1 MRVVVTGTDT
11 DVGKT
16 VVAAALAG
24 ALHASYWKPVQSGL
38 VDGTDS
44 DTVRALAGDGVCIVP
59 EIYRLNAPLSPN
71 IAAAREGVRID
82 RTALTLP
89 DVAGPLVVEGAG
101 GVLVPLADDW
111 LSADQFAAWGLP
123 VILVARTALGTI
135 NHSLLSIEALRTRG
149 VEVMG
154 VFFNGEENRETEECI
169 CTIGKALHLGRLDR
183 VEPLTP
189 ATLSAAFAATK
200 LGQMTQ

>member
-1 MRVVVTGTDT
+1 MRVIVTGTDT

-24 ALHASYWKPVQSGL
+24 ALRATYWKPVQSGL
-38 VDGTDS
+38 IDGTDS
-44 DTVRALAGDGVCIVP
+44 DTVRALAGEAVP
-59 EIYRLNAPLSPN
+59 ILPEVYRLQAPLSPN
-71 IAAAREGVRID
+71 IAAAQEGVHID
-82 RTALTLP
+82 PAALAMP
-89 DVAGPLVVEGAG
+89 DVDGPLVVEGAG
-101 GVLVPLADDW
+101 GVLVPLTDDW

-135 NHSLLSIEALRTRG
+135 NHTLLSLESLRARG

-154 VFFNGEENRETEECI
+154 VFFNGEENRETEDCI
-169 CTIGKALHLGRLDR
+169 CAIGKVAHLGRLGR
-183 VEPLTP
+183 VEPLKP
-189 ATLSAAFAATK
+189 DTLAAAFAATT

>member
-1 MRVVVTGTDT
+1 MRVIVTGTDT

-24 ALHASYWKPVQSGL
+24 ALGATYWKPVQSGL
-38 VDGTDS
+38 IDGTDS
-44 DTVRALAGDGVCIVP
+44 NTVLALAGDSVRILP
-59 EIYRLNAPLSPN
+59 EVYRLQAPLSPN
-71 IAAAREGVRID
+71 IAAAREGVGID
-82 RTALTLP
+82 RNALTLP
-89 DVAGPLVVEGAG
+89 AVDGPLVVEGAG

-123 VILVARTALGTI
+123 VILVARTTLGTI
-135 NHSLLSIEALRTRG
+135 NHTLLSVEALRARG

-169 CTIGKALHLGRLDR
+169 CTIGKVAHLGRLGR
-183 VEPLTP
+183 VEPLNA
-189 ATLSAAFAATK
+189 ATLAAAFAVTA
-200 LGQMTQ
+200 LGQMAR